1 MEQSIE
7 ETLDLAERAKRVF
20 TPNYRQA
27 PVLFV
32 RGEGVFLY
40 DNQDKRYLDFAGG
53 IAVSS
58 LGHNHPKL
66 VSAIADQAG
75 KVMQTS
81 NLFLNEP
88 ALELAERLTQ
98 MSFADRV
105 FFCNSGTEAN
115 EAAIK
120 LARSYMK
127 TVRKENRYKIVCA
140 QNGFH
145 GRTLGSLSATGQEK
159 YRADFEPLLPG
170 FVYVPYND
178 ANAVEEAI
186 DDETCAVMMEPI
198 QGEGGLIVPDDDYLK
213 KLRAICDAKHVLL
226 ILDEVQT
233 GVGRTG
239 TFFAYE
245 QFDVTP
251 DIVTIAK
258 GLAGGVPIG
267 AMLCTRE
274 VSEGF
279 TPGSHGSTFGGNP
292 LACRAACT
300 VLDVIKEENLLQ
312 NVRETGEQL
321 QHHLQGLTKMRGV
334 AGVRGRGLLQGL
346 VVTPQINRAQVR
358 IEALL
363 RGLTITQ
370 AGEDTLRL
378 LPPLIVTPGQIDWGV
393 AILRSSIIAAMSRFV
408 GNN

>member
-120 LARSYMK
+120 LALSYMK
-127 TVRKENRYKIVCA
+127 TVRK
-140 QNGFH
+140 
-145 GRTLGSLSATGQEK
+145 
-159 YRADFEPLLPG
+159 
-170 FVYVPYND
+170 
-178 ANAVEEAI
+178 
-186 DDETCAVMMEPI
+186 
-198 QGEGGLIVPDDDYLK
+198 
-213 KLRAICDAKHVLL
+213 
-226 ILDEVQT
+226 
-233 GVGRTG
+233 
-239 TFFAYE
+239 
-245 QFDVTP
+245 
-251 DIVTIAK
+251 
-258 GLAGGVPIG
+258 
-267 AMLCTRE
+267 
-274 VSEGF
+274 
-279 TPGSHGSTFGGNP
+279 
-292 LACRAACT
+292 
-300 VLDVIKEENLLQ
+300 
-312 NVRETGEQL
+312 
-321 QHHLQGLTKMRGV
+321 
-334 AGVRGRGLLQGL
+334 
-346 VVTPQINRAQVR
+346 
-358 IEALL
+358 
-363 RGLTITQ
+363 
-370 AGEDTLRL
+370 
-378 LPPLIVTPGQIDWGV
+378 
-393 AILRSSIIAAMSRFV
+393 
-408 GNN
+408 